1 MLSFYKK
8 QKINKKTGF
17 TLVELL
23 VTITIF
29 VILSGVVLINSNSF
43 DSTVLLN
50 NFSYDIALTIKQAQ
64 SYGVNVREDNSGNFS
79 SSTGVYFNTKI
90 DQSGYGSLMNF
101 ILFTDIDNDKIYK
114 NQNVNVCVMG
124 GIGNLECIQKY
135 SMRNGTHIDS
145 ICAGKDDS
153 TCDNNITALSI
164 IFTRPSLAANIYI
177 DNEPQ
182 QIPDNRKNY
191 AKITLAASSGATTSV
206 VVTSAGQIY
215 VKK

>member
-1 MLSFYKK
+1 
-8 QKINKKTGF
+8 
-17 TLVELL
+17 
-23 VTITIF
+23 
-29 VILSGVVLINSNSF
+29 
-43 DSTVLLN
+43 
-50 NFSYDIALTIKQAQ
+50 
-64 SYGVNVREDNSGNFS
+64 
-79 SSTGVYFNTKI
+79 
-90 DQSGYGSLMNF
+90 MNF

-206 VVTSAGQIY
+206 VALTEDQHGSDSLCCSQERCLRCKEDGRERKPPPSNDDHLTY
-215 VKK
+215 FTM